1 MKKVKNKIISISG
14 EPVTGKGTNIKRIKQ
29 KLIERGYTEDNIHI
43 ISTGHEFRAY
53 FKEVLKYIANIE
65 NDEVLKDIY
74 NNGKIRNIIHNPE
87 YRKSFIELI
96 AKLGTK
102 KLPEDISIEQA
113 NNMQELAQIRALIDT
128 VVDEELER
136 KGKEINE
143 EQRLDEVW
151 IVDSRLGFK
160 NIPDSFSVRLTC
172 QPEIAGE
179 RLFNDNSRG
188 DEDNNYKSIE
198 EAIEQREKRRLGEI
212 SRYKQRYGV
221 DLTDESNYNLI
232 IDTSFSNVD
241 DISNVILTCL
251 DRYQNDEFI
260 PKMWAS
266 PKQMLPMQGER
277 ATYGKGTSGLSFEEL
292 SNLIK
297 TNGYDQNYPIKIVEV
312 NGEKYIIEGHHRN
325 FGTAYVGISIVPYE
339 VLAKDNECLPKK
351 YYGGCKAKD
360 ISNGLQAINLTGH
373 EMFLDKINNSFFSYN
388 NVYSG
393 IYSRLKNRDK
403 DKNEIEID

>member
-160 NIPDSFSVRLTC
+160 NIRF
-172 QPEIAGE
+172 Q
-179 RLFNDNSRG
+179 
-188 DEDNNYKSIE
+188 
-198 EAIEQREKRRLGEI
+198 
-212 SRYKQRYGV
+212 
-221 DLTDESNYNLI
+221 
-232 IDTSFSNVD
+232 
-241 DISNVILTCL
+241 
-251 DRYQNDEFI
+251 
-260 PKMWAS
+260 
-266 PKQMLPMQGER
+266 
-277 ATYGKGTSGLSFEEL
+277 
-292 SNLIK
+292 
-297 TNGYDQNYPIKIVEV
+297 
-312 NGEKYIIEGHHRN
+312 
-325 FGTAYVGISIVPYE
+325 
-339 VLAKDNECLPKK
+339 
-351 YYGGCKAKD
+351 
-360 ISNGLQAINLTGH
+360 
-373 EMFLDKINNSFFSYN
+373 
-388 NVYSG
+388 
-393 IYSRLKNRDK
+393 
-403 DKNEIEID
+403 